1 MRIPAELEGARLNMS
16 RTAELIRMDTGHF
29 RKLIQRGVFPEAKT
43 TAKGMPYFDY
53 DLLCQIGEVLKSGVG
68 LNNEEIAFYR
78 RRPKHGRRQPLRS
91 RRSEARSSDSYL
103 DSLIEAC
110 RQVGVGDD
118 LLTTAKVKAA
128 LNAEFGNDRP
138 ALEQAIPV
146 VARRLFA
153 GE

>member
-1 MRIPAELEGARLNMS
+1 MRIPSELEGARLNMS

-29 RKLIQRGVFPEAKT
+29 RKLIKRGVFPEAKT
-43 TAKGMPYFDY
+43 TAKGMPFFDFE
-53 DLLCQIGEVLKSGVG
+53 LLCQIGQVLKSGVG
-68 LNNEEIAFYR
+68 LSGEEIAFYR
-78 RRPKHGRRQPLRS
+78 RRPKHRRQQPQRS

-103 DSLIEAC
+103 ELVMEGC

-118 LLTTAKVKAA
+118 QLSQERITSILV
-128 LNAEFGNDRP
+128 AEFGDTRP